1 MTTRMTS
8 PATSCTA
15 PHVSSRV
22 VLNRC
27 LPSCPG
33 LHTTTLSMK
42 KIKKIAR
49 RKIIEDTLEIPAL
62 HCFFKLKKS
71 NKLSTENSIFNY
83 LVFLLH
89 AFFPVQ
95 YIENRLSNRFCA
107 DLMLRRQA
115 VLSTV
120 QEKVPLASTYM
131 KQIRFSGVIS

>member
-49 RKIIEDTLEIPAL
+49 RKIKYETLLVDIPAL

-71 NKLSTENSIFNY
+71 NKLSAENSILNY

-95 YIENRLSNRFCA
+95 
-107 DLMLRRQA
+107 
-115 VLSTV
+115 
-120 QEKVPLASTYM
+120 
-131 KQIRFSGVIS
+131 